1 MSHMLTDQNRAP
13 IVEGLEAFLQKNATS
28 FSLPGHKS
36 GKGAA
41 EDVKRLL
48 GEGVFKSDTS
58 TQKGVDDR
66 LESQR
71 VLQNAQH
78 LAALA
83 WGADHCYFSTNGTSL
98 SNHVASFARQA
109 RATPCWWRATVT
121 NRSLPD

>member
-1 MSHMLTDQNRAP
+1 MLTDQNRAP
-13 IVEGLEAFLQKNATS
+13 IVEGMEAFQKKSTTS

-41 EDVKRLL
+41 DDVKRLM

-66 LESQR
+66 LESQG

-78 LAALA
+78 LAALL

-98 SNHVASFARQA
+98 SNQVSFLCAASPE
-109 RATPCWWRATVT
+109 TPCWWRATAT
-121 NRSLPD
+121 NRLLPG